1 MGVDDR
7 FFNWLIGLKNHI
19 KIYEKTQNEYNIGLG
34 TDTDQLEIQSKMRE
48 KIQVRLGGI
57 ILFCSILIIGIDFFT
72 YDAFIEVPD
81 LGLKSLIIIKLF
93 LWLFVVWVTHR
104 VIVLPEKI
112 TDIFKKS

>member
-19 KIYEKTQNEYNIGLG
+19 KIFKNNENEYNIGLG

-48 KIQVRLGGI
+48 KIQVYLGGI
-57 ILFCSILIIGIDFFT
+57 ILIVSILIIGIDFFT
-72 YDAFIEVPD
+72 YDAFIEIPD
-81 LGLKSLIIIKLF
+81 LGLKLLIVIKLF

-104 VIVLPEKI
+104 VIILPEKI
-112 TDIFKKS
+112 TDLFKKM